1 MPLKINYLKSK
12 IKPTSNLILF
22 TDDKFKI
29 SKLKKYLTNN
39 EFAFVSDL
47 LKTSDLKKSLLVFE
61 FNSKKN
67 IILVSIKD
75 KLKSADIE
83 NLGADL
89 YSRINQEKNNDYLVL
104 QIALKVVKDFLI
116 LFLHGLN

>member
-1 MPLKINYLKSK
+1 MSLKINYLKSK

-61 FNSKKN
+61 LNSKKT
-67 IILVSIKD
+67 
-75 KLKSADIE
+75 
-83 NLGADL
+83 
-89 YSRINQEKNNDYLVL
+89 
-104 QIALKVVKDFLI
+104 
-116 LFLHGLN
+116 